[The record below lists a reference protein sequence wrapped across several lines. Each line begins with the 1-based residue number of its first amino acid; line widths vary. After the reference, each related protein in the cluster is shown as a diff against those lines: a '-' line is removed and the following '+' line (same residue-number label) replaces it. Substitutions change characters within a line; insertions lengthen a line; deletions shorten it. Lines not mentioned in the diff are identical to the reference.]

1 MVVSQVF
8 RGADYDSGDNLGRR
22 GRLYWILGLR
32 KTANFEGTLL
42 QHQSCMSV
50 LHSLYKG
57 EKFLKEN
64 AADLSGINF
73 LCDSVL

>member
-1 MVVSQVF
+1 MAVISYELFYWKNGTIMFCSDSCSKRIPSRSLVVSQVF

-42 QHQSCMSV
+42 
-50 LHSLYKG
+50 
-57 EKFLKEN
+57 
-64 AADLSGINF
+64 
-73 LCDSVL
+73 